1 MLPLALFFQMHQI
14 HHWVEAGGY
23 GALFG
28 LLLSC
33 GLGMPLPEDVP
44 LIAAGILI
52 HQGRMHVLLAA
63 PLAWLGIMGGDC
75 ILYFLG
81 YRFGEAI
88 VNVPVIGR
96 HVTLT
101 RLRRAENL
109 FRKYG
114 VVMVGVGRLFMGIRG
129 AMVVTAGTSR
139 FKFVK
144 FIIADGLAA
153 IVSGG
158 LFMWLGYWVGA
169 FGPEMK
175 DKADEF
181 RRYLYVA
188 AAVVGIGLLTFFI
201 WKDRRQKV
209 APEEAETK
217 VEPAKRE

>member
-1 MLPLALFFQMHQI
+1 
-14 HHWVEAGGY
+14 
-23 GALFG
+23 
-28 LLLSC
+28 
-33 GLGMPLPEDVP
+33 
-44 LIAAGILI
+44 
-52 HQGRMHVLLAA
+52 
-63 PLAWLGIMGGDC
+63 
-75 ILYFLG
+75 
-81 YRFGEAI
+81 
-88 VNVPVIGR
+88 
-96 HVTLT
+96 
-101 RLRRAENL
+101 
-109 FRKYG
+109 
-114 VVMVGVGRLFMGIRG
+114 VMVGVGRLFMGIRG